1 MADEM
6 TQEPT
11 IESVPA
17 AQEPSTA
24 VVGET
29 NQQVQADTTAPV
41 SDSQPGTA
49 PETPEIE
56 EWNGNDVEKLP
67 KPLQARA
74 RGMLRHLHKVT
85 QEAASVKQNAQ
96 AYQELVAHPE
106 FQEFIKWKEE
116 RLNAGNPG
124 TSRVSPEI
132 PDEPLSEDDFL
143 AAQIDPQKFVSVQQ
157 KLLMQQAKPF
167 LNELNQVK
175 QELAQIKQEK
185 VKEQAIRQL
194 DAFASEHSDF
204 WEINPVIMK
213 ATLEEVVQ
221 KNGGTIEDA
230 YNQAKSLEKQYL
242 DKAHGTI
249 KQQIEAKKK
258 AVTAAPSKS
267 MEPEVIYATNRQE
280 ANKIAFE
287 NAKLGKRV
295 DVRVKGK

>member
-6 TQEPT
+6 TNEQT
-11 IESVPA
+11 TESVPA
-17 AQEPSTA
+17 AQESSVAST
-24 VVGET
+24 VGET
-29 NQQVQADTTAPV
+29 TQQVQTDTTASETAQPV
-41 SDSQPGTA
+41 SAT

-56 EWNGNDVEKLP
+56 EWNGNDVDTLP

-85 QEAASVKQNAQ
+85 QEAAAVKQTAQ

-116 RLNAGNPG
+116 RLN
-124 TSRVSPEI
+124 SPAQQQI
-132 PDEPLSEDDFL
+132 PDEPLTEDEFL
-143 AAQIDPQKFVSVQQ
+143 AAQIDPVKFASVQQ

-167 LNELNQVK
+167 LNELQHLKGQVA
-175 QELAQIKQEK
+175 EMRQEK
-185 VKEQAIRQL
+185 VRDQAVRQL
-194 DAFASEHSDF
+194 DAFVQSHPDF
-204 WEINPVIMK
+204 MEINPVIMK
-213 ATLEEVVQ
+213 ATLEDVVQ
-221 KNGGTIEDA
+221 KRGGSIEDA

-242 DKAHGTI
+242 ERAHGTI
-249 KQQIEAKKK
+249 KQQVEAKKK

-267 MEPEVIYATNRQE
+267 MEPEIIYVSNRHE

-295 DVRVKGK
+295 DVRVKSK